1 MFDQLALATGMV
13 LLTVGMHGFGLLG
26 LSRLLRLESREE
38 RVAHISPLSAR
49 GLAST
54 LGLVLGLFTLH
65 GLEIWLYA
73 LLFFALGALPD
84 LETSVYF
91 STITYGTVGFD
102 DHNFAEQWRLVAA
115 IEGINGVLLLG
126 WTTAFFVS
134 LVSRLRWG

>member
-1 MFDQLALATGMV
+1 MFDQLALATVMV
-13 LLTVGMHGFGLLG
+13 LLTIGLHGMGLLG

-38 RVAHISPLSAR
+38 RQAHISPLSAR
-49 GLAST
+49 GLLWT
-54 LGLVLGLFTLH
+54 LGLVLGIFTLH

-73 LLFFALGALPD
+73 LLFFGLGALPD

-91 STITYGTVGFD
+91 STITYGTIGYD
-102 DHNFAEQWRLVAA
+102 DHGIAHAWRLVAA

-134 LVSRLRWG
+134 LVARLRWT

>member
-1 MFDQLALATGMV
+1 MFDQLAVATLMV
-13 LLTVGMHGFGLLG
+13 LFTVGLHGMGLLG

-49 GLAST
+49 GLLST
-54 LGLVLGLFTLH
+54 LGLVLGIFTLH
-65 GLEIWLYA
+65 GVEIWLYA
-73 LLFFALGALPD
+73 LLFFVVGALPD

-91 STITYGTVGFD
+91 STITYGTIGYD
-102 DHNFAEQWRLVAA
+102 DHGIAHSWRLVAA

-134 LVSRLRWG
+134 LVARLRWS

>member
-1 MFDQLALATGMV
+1 MFDQLAVATMMV
-13 LLTVGMHGFGLLG
+13 CLTVGMHGLGLLG

-38 RVAHISPLSAR
+38 RVAHISPLSLR

-73 LLFFALGALPD
+73 LLFFGLNALPD

-91 STITYGTVGFD
+91 STITYGTVGYN
-102 DHNFAEQWRLVAA
+102 DHGIAHSWRLVAA

-134 LVSRLRWG
+134 LVARLRWS